1 MPAGGEARLVPKAKI
16 TGSSDETFGG
26 GQGSKTYPE
35 SARFHE
41 TGNGESETLHGSNRR
56 RAGNAAR
63 RIGGNFTD
71 LTWARLSLVP
81 VKRDVLKEWFSA
93 ELDPGSEY
101 QDVEWMHYKEA
112 GWLCQ

>member
-1 MPAGGEARLVPKAKI
+1 LCQRPRSPFSLDG
-16 TGSSDETFGG
+16 TFGG
-26 GQGSKTYPE
+26 GQVSETDPQ

-41 TGNGESETLHGSNRR
+41 TGNEESETLHGSNRR

-81 VKRDVLKEWFSA
+81 IKRDVLKEWFPS
-93 ELDPGSEY
+93 ELNPGSEY

-112 GWLCQ
+112 GGLCQ